1 MNETKVYRIELSIGG
16 ETIREFIQL
25 SLIQSFSEHHRL
37 EIHLPAFVFGDGN
50 PNSFVDLKKLTKK
63 FVGEKADFF
72 LKEGVA
78 DASNNFKKEKE
89 LLFKGLTSS
98 IQLQKIDA
106 VNTVLMV
113 TILSPT
119 ILLDT
124 GEHTG
129 SFTNMKLLDIVEQ
142 MTKPISGFMQSE
154 VLPRYQSSIP
164 YTTQYHED
172 NYHFIQRMAD
182 HYGEWCYYDGL
193 KFVFG
198 KSTGNGP
205 KITELEY
212 GSNLTQMEY
221 ELQLVPLTSKGSYY
235 DYFTDVKYETK
246 AADEEISGLQDYT
259 QTVLAKSEKVFKSH
273 TLDISFQGYEDAES
287 MRKSVLLQKS
297 ESSSKLAI
305 CKGLS
310 SSLELKIGG
319 LVKIKDDIIENN
331 RTLRTDDYGTFLVTS
346 IRHFVDARGFYQN
359 SFEAIPQ
366 DTGYPPVDYRV
377 FQPKAESQPAKV
389 IDTDD
394 PKSMGRVQ
402 VQFYWQKGKET
413 TPWIRVASLMG
424 GDKSGVYF
432 TPEKDEVVFVDFEF
446 GNPDLPFVR
455 GSMYHGNVKPGN
467 KLFEANNN
475 FKGIITRGGNHI
487 IIDDTSGKEEI
498 RIYNKEN
505 KNEVVLSVNGDPH
518 ISVKSKGKITLE
530 AEEIVMKAK
539 TISMKA
545 DKNWSAEGSEVKI
558 EGNEVS
564 VEGKSETCVKG
575 NQLSLEGKAQALLK
589 APRVDIN

>member
-1 MNETKVYRIELSIGG
+1 MDKIKVYRIELSLAGKVL
-16 ETIREFIQL
+16 REFIQL
-25 SLIQSFSEHHRL
+25 SLVQSFSEHHRL
-37 EIHLPAFVFGDGN
+37 EIHIPSFVFDDRTSN
-50 PNSFVDLKKLTKK
+50 AFVDLKDLTNKY
-63 FVGEKADFF
+63 VGEKAELI
-72 LKEGVA
+72 LKQGNT
-78 DASNNFKKEKE
+78 DASNNFKVEKN
-89 LLFKGLTSS
+89 LVFNGLTSS
-98 IQLQKIDA
+98 VQLQKIDA
-106 VNTVLMV
+106 VNTVLIF

-124 GEHTG
+124 GAHTC
-129 SFTNMKLLDIVEQ
+129 SFTEKKLPEILDQIF
-142 MTKPISGFMQSE
+142 KPIAGLMPALVS
-154 VLPRYQSSIP
+154 PTYKPSIP
-164 YTTQYHED
+164 YITQYHED
-172 NYHFIQRMAD
+172 NYHFIQRLAD
-182 HYGEWCYYDGL
+182 SFGEWCYYDGST
-193 KFVFG
+193 FVFG
-198 KSTGNGP
+198 KSAVKNP
-205 KITELEY
+205 EVAELEY

-221 ELQLVPLTSKGSYY
+221 ALQLVPMTAKGSYF
-235 DYFTDVKYETK
+235 DYFAGTKFETE
-246 AADEEISGLQDYT
+246 AAESVSGLQDY
-259 QTVLAKSEKVFKSH
+259 AKAALSKSKKVFQSD
-273 TLDISFQGYEDAES
+273 TLDISFQGHQNAES
-287 MRKSVLLQKS
+287 LQQSMKLQKS
-297 ESSSKLAI
+297 QLASKLAI

-310 SSLELKIGG
+310 NSLDLKIGG
-319 LVKIKDDIIENN
+319 LIKVKDDIIENN
-331 RTLRTDDYGTFLVTS
+331 RTLRTDHYGTFLITN

-366 DTGYPPVDYRV
+366 DTGYPPVDYLV

-424 GDKSGVYF
+424 GDNSGVYF
-432 TPEKDEVVFVDFEF
+432 TPEKGEVVFVDFEF

-455 GSMYHGNVKPGN
+455 GSMYHGNVKPGS
-467 KLFEANNN
+467 KLFETNNN

-487 IIDDTSGKEEI
+487 IIDDTGGKEEI

-530 AEEIVMKAK
+530 AEEIVMMAK

-575 NQLSLEGKAQALLK
+575 NQLSLEGKAQASLK